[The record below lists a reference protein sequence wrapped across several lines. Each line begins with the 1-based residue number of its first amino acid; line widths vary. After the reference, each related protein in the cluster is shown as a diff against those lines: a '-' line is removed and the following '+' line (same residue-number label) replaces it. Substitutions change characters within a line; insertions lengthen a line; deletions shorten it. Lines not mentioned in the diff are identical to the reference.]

1 MNRRLGWHRRGL
13 LFGALFALA
22 MAVSIAAVVQA
33 TTFMPDR
40 QVAQRLSFPVSPS
53 AFPVAAGD
61 TIADR
66 VLGQMDF
73 VHATQNFATASTFDF
88 FFARP
93 GVAVAIDQSSV
104 PNHVYV
110 ADFRNNRVLGWASA
124 AALTN
129 GKAADL
135 VIGQPDFFSTT
146 CNNGGVSASSL
157 CGPVAVAV
165 DGSGNLYVAD
175 NSNNR
180 VLEYNTPFIKTG
192 EPGSGDRIADEVF
205 GQEENFTASL
215 CNQGAGTFVM
225 GVASS
230 STLCGPAGITVDS
243 TGVLYIA
250 DQLNNR
256 VLEFLLPSVDTTA
269 DAVFG
274 QGGHFNTTKC
284 DNGGIS
290 KNSLCAPVGL
300 AADSSNNLYVAD
312 EENSRVLEY
321 NHPPANDTTADE
333 VFGQGVSFITALCNG
348 GGATPTAKTLCGP
361 TGVALDA
368 TGRLY
373 VADERNS
380 RVLEYATPAT
390 SATAIKVFGQGG
402 SMTTAKC
409 NLSGTVDANGLC
421 RPGGLSLDTSGN
433 LYVTDDVNN
442 RVLRYNS
449 AAIGNTTADVVLGQP
464 DFAHSD
470 PNAVDASAFGSG
482 AGLAMAGTVD
492 ITALGTVAIDNST
505 GRLYVADTNNNRV
518 LGFNNAASFANGAPR
533 TS

>member
-1 MNRRLGWHRRGL
+1 
-13 LFGALFALA
+13 
-22 MAVSIAAVVQA
+22 
-33 TTFMPDR
+33 
-40 QVAQRLSFPVSPS
+40 
-53 AFPVAAGD
+53 
-61 TIADR
+61 
-66 VLGQMDF
+66 
-73 VHATQNFATASTFDF
+73 
-88 FFARP
+88 
-93 GVAVAIDQSSV
+93 
-104 PNHVYV
+104 
-110 ADFRNNRVLGWASA
+110 
-124 AALTN
+124 
-129 GKAADL
+129 
-135 VIGQPDFFSTT
+135 
-146 CNNGGVSASSL
+146 
-157 CGPVAVAV
+157 
-165 DGSGNLYVAD
+165 
-175 NSNNR
+175 
-180 VLEYNTPFIKTG
+180 
-192 EPGSGDRIADEVF
+192 
-205 GQEENFTASL
+205 
-215 CNQGAGTFVM
+215 
-225 GVASS
+225 
-230 STLCGPAGITVDS
+230 VDS

-492 ITALGTVAIDNST
+492 ITALGAVAIDNST

-518 LGFNNAASFANGAPR
+518 LGFNNAASFANGAPANIVIGQQTFFAG
-533 TS
+533 TSKACNGNGATSSTLCLPTGVAVDAQGNLYVADREDNRVLKFLKPVTTGEAASLVIGQPNFTANKSLRCGCIK